1 MRIGFISYEFPPDT
15 GKGGIGTYITQV
27 ATLLANLNWDIHV
40 FAGSFERNITEKING
55 FTVHRVLCTNPF
67 DFRQLVVNAFEKEHM
82 EQPFQLMESPEIHGN
97 AWEIKKK
104 FASLPLV
111 VRFHAPDSLVE
122 SLKKKYAPFFSKL
135 RFFFGALRRFKWD
148 AGYWRKYDKKRD
160 PDYDFTSLADHL
172 VAPSVMMKK
181 WINEYWGIN
190 NSKIE
195 IVPNPFNP
203 SSALL
208 DIPIEKAYAH
218 KTIIFFGRLNVLKG
232 LVNATQTVK
241 KILSKYP
248 EWRFKIIGDDGP
260 GPVPGG
266 HGMKAWMQQQLQPF
280 QSRVSFFP
288 GVDYSELPALIREG
302 EIVLLP
308 SLFESFSYTCA
319 EAMAAGKC
327 VVASLNT
334 GMSDMIQNLTNGIL
348 VDPENITEIFDAVEL
363 LIKDEAL
370 GYHMATNARE
380 MIKTKY
386 TPAKLDPLY
395 TEFYKKVVSQQI
407 N

>member
-1 MRIGFISYEFPPDT
+1 
-15 GKGGIGTYITQV
+15 
-27 ATLLANLNWDIHV
+27 
-40 FAGSFERNITEKING
+40 
-55 FTVHRVLCTNPF
+55 
-67 DFRQLVVNAFEKEHM
+67 
-82 EQPFQLMESPEIHGN
+82 
-97 AWEIKKK
+97 
-104 FASLPLV
+104 
-111 VRFHAPDSLVE
+111 
-122 SLKKKYAPFFSKL
+122 
-135 RFFFGALRRFKWD
+135 
-148 AGYWRKYDKKRD
+148 
-160 PDYDFTSLADHL
+160 
-172 VAPSVMMKK
+172 MMKK

-319 EAMAAGKC
+319 EAMSAGKC